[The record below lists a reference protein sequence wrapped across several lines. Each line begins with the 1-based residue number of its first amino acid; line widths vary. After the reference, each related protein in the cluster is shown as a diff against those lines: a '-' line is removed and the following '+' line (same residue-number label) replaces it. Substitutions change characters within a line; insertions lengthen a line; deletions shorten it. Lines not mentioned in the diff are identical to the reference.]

1 MNEPKLHGLVA
12 EFETDREVVTAA
24 RKAYALGYR
33 DMDAYTPYPVEDLA
47 EALGMRKN
55 RVSLITLCCA
65 LTGSLTGYGMQ
76 YLSAVWDYPINVGGR
91 PFHSWPAFIPIT
103 FELTVLFGA
112 IGGVIGM
119 LALNGLPRPH
129 HPIFDTPYFEEHSAS
144 HFYLCL
150 EAGDLLFDRER
161 TKKALL
167 EWNPANVWEVPAS

>member
-76 YLSAVWDYPINVGGR
+76 YISAVWDYPINVGGR
-91 PFHSWPAFIPIT
+91 P
-103 FELTVLFGA
+103 
-112 IGGVIGM
+112 
-119 LALNGLPRPH
+119 
-129 HPIFDTPYFEEHSAS
+129 
-144 HFYLCL
+144 
-150 EAGDLLFDRER
+150 
-161 TKKALL
+161 
-167 EWNPANVWEVPAS
+167 